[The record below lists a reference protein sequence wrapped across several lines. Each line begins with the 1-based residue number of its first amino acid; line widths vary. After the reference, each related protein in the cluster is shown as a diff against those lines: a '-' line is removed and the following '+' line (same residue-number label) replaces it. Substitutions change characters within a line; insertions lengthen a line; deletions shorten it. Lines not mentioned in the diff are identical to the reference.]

1 MSLDRI
7 ESLLKLMKSYEVS
20 ELAFEDAEF
29 KVRLRLGPLP
39 VAQQVVA
46 HAPAAAPVVAAH
58 APAVAAAA
66 PRPAG
71 NTVQV
76 LSPMVGTFFRSPK
89 PGSPPFVEIGQRV
102 RKGQPLCIVEAMKLM
117 NEIESDV
124 DGTVVEILVDNGTP
138 VQFGQVLIAIRPG

>member
-20 ELAFEDAEF
+20 ELSFEDAEF

-39 VAQQVVA
+39 VA
-46 HAPAAAPVVAAH
+46 PSYAPVVHAS
-58 APAVAAAA
+58 APAPRASDSRPAEA

-71 NTVQV
+71 NLVQV
-76 LSPMVGTFFRSPK
+76 LSPMVGTFYRSPK
-89 PGSPPFVEIGQRV
+89 PNSPAFVEIGQQV

-124 DGTVVEILVDNGTP
+124 DGTVVEILVDNGLP
-138 VQFGQVLIAIRPG
+138 VQFGQTLLAIRPA

>member
-20 ELAFEDAEF
+20 ELSFEDAEF

-39 VAQQVVA
+39 LAPVAMA
-46 HAPAAAPVVAAH
+46 APAPGPAPRASDSR
-58 APAVAAAA
+58 PAEA

-71 NTVQV
+71 NLVQV
-76 LSPMVGTFFRSPK
+76 LSPMVGTFYRSPK
-89 PGSPPFVEIGQRV
+89 PNAPSFVEIGQTV

-117 NEIESDV
+117 NEIEADLA
-124 DGTVVEILVDNGTP
+124 GTVLAVLAEDGAPVEY
-138 VQFGQVLIAIRPG
+138 GQPLFKLAPA